1 MTQVTLIGAG
11 TMGAGMAH
19 RLHVHDY
26 AVRVNDRSPE
36 RLAQLRDEGLNTVS
50 DVHDAV
56 RGSDV
61 VITMLPDSKTV
72 RSVVEGPDGILTVLS
87 KGSLLI
93 DMSTGAPE
101 DVRQL
106 GQLLAAHGIAMIDA
120 PVGRPPSSAAD
131 GTLVIMAGGDAE
143 AVSRAWP
150 LFSVMGETIHHV
162 GPLGAGMTLK
172 VINNYMSMV
181 GMLLTAE
188 ALTLG
193 RKAGIDQTQLIDVLS
208 KTAAGRGQLS
218 VNYPNKVLAGD
229 LSADFPM
236 RLGLKDLRLA
246 LDLGAEKTS
255 PLALGG
261 ITREFFSI
269 ALARG
274 YAEQDCTAM
283 LVVLE
288 AIAGLTPSA
297 SSESVS

>member
-19 RLHVHDY
+19 RLHMHNY
-26 AVRVNDRSPE
+26 AVRVYDQNPE
-36 RLAQLRDEGLNTVS
+36 RLARLHNEGLNTAS
-50 DVHDAV
+50 NLIDSV
-56 RGSDV
+56 RGADV
-61 VITMLPDSKTV
+61 VITMLPDSKIV
-72 RSVVEGPDGILTVLS
+72 RSVVEGPDGVLS
-87 KGSLLI
+87 VLERGSLLI
-93 DMSTGAPE
+93 DMSTGAPD

-106 GQLLAAHGIAMIDA
+106 GEHLAAHGVAMVDA

-131 GTLVIMAGGDAE
+131 GTLVIMAGGDDE

-150 LFSVMGETIHHV
+150 LFLVMGETIHHV

-172 VINNYMSMV
+172 IINNYMSMV

-193 RKAGIDQTQLIDVLS
+193 RKAGIDQAQLIDVLS

-218 VNYPNKVLAGD
+218 VNYPNKVLARD

-246 LDLGAEKTS
+246 LDLGAEKIS

-269 ALARG
+269 ALASG

-288 AIAGLTPSA
+288 AIAGLTPSV
-297 SSESVS
+297 SPESVS